1 MAKSKSNKKKPA
13 VKVNDL
19 QATKDPKGGNVAL
32 HDFSFTHPIDKS
44 SPVLMDA
51 PVKPK

>member
-1 MAKSKSNKKKPA
+1 MAKSKGTDKKRS

-44 SPVLMDA
+44 SPVLMDT